1 MKKRNFI
8 DSITIR
14 LSTHQ
19 RQAIE
24 RLSLEEEKGLG
35 EVTREILDLGLRA
48 RGLEA

>member
-14 LSTHQ
+14 LSSSQ

-24 RLSLEEEKGLG
+24 KLSLEQEKGLG
-35 EVTREILDLGLRA
+35 EVTRDLLNEGMKA
-48 RGLEA
+48 KGIA